1 MADTLHQLGLLYE
14 EQGKNK
20 DAEAAL
26 REALGIFSQLGSP
39 TANEVQEDLNSLLGV
54 STPSGPPVAVSVR
67 RPSKAASKK
76 GFRTPART
84 KSAGA
89 GRKTMRP
96 KGPSR
101 ARPGRKARRA
111 SAKVYR

>member
-54 STPSGPPVAVSVR
+54 STPAGPPVAVSVR